1 MNNPNLEMFS
11 MSYLITEYTP
21 ITPFN
26 VEIFNLPVKKKKQV
40 FHITKQFF
48 VFTNKMLRT
57 EFCLDKLASKI
68 ACKNVFMLVNISK
81 Y

>member
-26 VEIFNLPVKKKKQV
+26 VEIFNLPVKKKKASLSYNKAV
-40 FHITKQFF
+40 FRVYK
-48 VFTNKMLRT
+48 
-57 EFCLDKLASKI
+57 
-68 ACKNVFMLVNISK
+68 
-81 Y
+81 